1 MRPRELGSPP
11 HTRGKAPL
19 RITLKA
25 NLRIT
30 PAYAGKSAF
39 SFARQSFSRDH
50 PRIRGEK
57 LLPLQ
62 DLLHEVD
69 HPRIRGEKRV
79 ITWLKSCL
87 PGSPPHTRGKVLAK
101 TDAPACLRITPAYA
115 GKRRRTMLRNCLR
128 KDHPRIRGEKNLN
141 GLVHHQ
147 PPGSPP
153 HTGGKDHWH
162 LGKYFWSRITP
173 AYAGKSGS

>member
-62 DLLHEVD
+62 DLLHEVGSPPHTRGKDGYRVTKIVAPGITPAYAGKSLLWLVQVSHLWD
-69 HPRIRGEKRV
+69 HPRIRGEKNTPD
-79 ITWLKSCL
+79 IFCAWHL
-87 PGSPPHTRGKVLAK
+87 GSPPHTRGKDKWQFTKSAK
-101 TDAPACLRITPAYA
+101 LRITPAYA
-115 GKRRRTMLRNCLR
+115 GKSFLFFTHSHI
-128 KDHPRIRGEKNLN
+128 KGDHPRIRGEK
-141 GLVHHQ
+141 
-147 PPGSPP
+147 
-153 HTGGKDHWH
+153 
-162 LGKYFWSRITP
+162 TP
-173 AYAGKSGS
+173 

>member
-128 KDHPRIRGEKNLN
+128 KDHPRIRGEKA
-141 GLVHHQ
+141 
-147 PPGSPP
+147 
-153 HTGGKDHWH
+153 
-162 LGKYFWSRITP
+162 LGIPWFTIR
-173 AYAGKSGS
+173 